1 MSTKYIRVFHTL
13 RSPLRI
19 SSNER
24 FNFNNDMNKYLNYRN
39 KITADF
45 NTMKNTIK
53 YKKDIIKISEIIDD
67 DTRKKV
73 DLDEKKWE
81 LKKALELARK
91 N

>member
-1 MSTKYIRVFHTL
+1 MATKYIRVFHTL

-24 FNFNNDMNKYLNYRN
+24 FNFNNDMTKYLNYRN

-45 NTMKNTIK
+45 NTIKRKIK
-53 YKKDIIKISEIIDD
+53 YKKDIIKINS
-67 DTRKKV
+67 TVKRKKV
-73 DLDEKKWE
+73 DLDEKEWE
-81 LKKALELARK
+81 LKKALELAWK

>member
-1 MSTKYIRVFHTL
+1 MATKYIRVFHTL

-24 FNFNNDMNKYLNYRN
+24 FNFNNDMTKYRDYRN
-39 KITADF
+39 KITTDF

-53 YKKDIIKISEIIDD
+53 YKKDIIKIVDND
-67 DTRKKV
+67 KRKKV

-81 LKKALELARK
+81 LKKALELAGK